1 MIWLQEFGSNSPAS
15 ELNWGLLPEGSGHQ
29 VRCSV
34 QLHPGLSVKS
44 WSTCTAPGGLFGL
57 GVGRAGTSAPQR
69 WGLLPWGQCHGPS
82 QVRRGAFGDA
92 LQGHTLFY
100 GINIYFFP

>member
-15 ELNWGLLPEGSGHQ
+15 ELNRELLPEGSGHQ

-34 QLHPGLSVKS
+34 QLHPRLSPRS
-44 WSTCTAPGGLFGL
+44 WSTCTAPGRLFGL

-69 WGLLPWGQCHGPS
+69 WGSASLDVPLTELSTEGSVWRCSAGTYTLPW
-82 QVRRGAFGDA
+82 D
-92 LQGHTLFY
+92 
-100 GINIYFFP
+100 